1 MTVSDSEAD
10 KLKDTNKLPAGE
22 IHAQIHRIKQIANG
36 YNQIHTLTALETRWA
51 PAISLLLSQIFIK
64 TINQMK

>member
-22 IHAQIHRIKQIANG
+22 IHAQIHRINQIANG
-36 YNQIHTLTALETRWA
+36 YNQMHTLRALEAR
-51 PAISLLLSQIFIK
+51 
-64 TINQMK
+64 

>member
-22 IHAQIHRIKQIANG
+22 IYAQIHRIKLIANV
-36 YNQIHTLTALETRWA
+36 YN
-51 PAISLLLSQIFIK
+51 
-64 TINQMK
+64 

>member
-22 IHAQIHRIKQIANG
+22 IHAQIHKIKQIANG
-36 YNQIHTLTALETRWA
+36 SNQIHTVPRA
-51 PAISLLLSQIFIK
+51 PAISVLLS
-64 TINQMK
+64 